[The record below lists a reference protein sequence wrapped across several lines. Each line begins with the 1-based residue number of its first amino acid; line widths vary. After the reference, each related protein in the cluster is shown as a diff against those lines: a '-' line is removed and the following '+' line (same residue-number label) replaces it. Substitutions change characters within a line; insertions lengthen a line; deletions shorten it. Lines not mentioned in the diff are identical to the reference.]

1 MISTVNNS
9 IIDDNY
15 SSYMYTENSMV
26 KRLLPIVHACIS
38 NRGACMHEN
47 ISTAVPVKLKLAWY
61 GGLTLH
67 AHAAHVLASIPIVL

>member
-26 KRLLPIVHACIS
+26 KRLLPIVHACI
-38 NRGACMHEN
+38 NN
-47 ISTAVPVKLKLAWY
+47 ISTAVPVKLAWY

-67 AHAAHVLASIPIVL
+67 AHAAHVLANCSVIINTGFIRMQ